1 MRLPG
6 IIFTCL
12 LMLPPLPKAAAAV
25 VVTYRGSN
33 PNVLPVFLTGAT
45 PFDINADGVNDLLF
59 NSNGLFASLD
69 TYGSTRISAFI
80 DLTGFYSHQ
89 VIPVSMGAEIGPGSS
104 FDYTDPFVPGFGN
117 IPGAW
122 HSADEVPTYTSGFL
136 LGYSNSGFMQYAN
149 GYIGIEFMAADGIH
163 YGWIQYEGFAV
174 AQVPLYGLN
183 GEIIGYTMGIR
194 EAQGG
199 FVNSWAWE
207 TTPNMP
213 IMAGSVPEPGRVA
226 LSIFAFI
233 SIFLRRKR
241 HCL

>member
-45 PFDINADGVNDLLF
+45 PFDINADGINDLLF
-59 NSNGLFASLD
+59 TSNGLFAALQ
-69 TYGSTRISAFI
+69 TYGTNRISAFV
-80 DLTGFYSHQ
+80 DLSGFYSPQ
-89 VIPVSMGAEIGPGSS
+89 VVPAALGSEIGPGSS
-104 FDYTDPFVPGFGN
+104 FDYADPFVPGFGN
-117 IPGAW
+117 IPGRW
-122 HSADEVPTYTSGFL
+122 HHGTDSGSPNGFL

-183 GEIIGYTMGIR
+183 GEILGYTQGISG
-194 EAQGG
+194 AQGG
-199 FVNSWAWE
+199 FVNSWGWE
-207 TTPNMP
+207 TAPNMP
-213 IMAGSVPEPGRVA
+213 IIAGSVPEPGRVA

-233 SIFLRRKR
+233 SSFLRRKR
-241 HCL
+241 QWI